1 MISAV
6 PQHSA
11 AFRFRRVM
19 NWFPL
24 GLAYAFLYM
33 GRYNLTVAKNALGD
47 LMTKADFGEIF
58 SIGAVVYGI
67 AFVINGPLTDRVGGR
82 KSMLIGV
89 FGALVMNF
97 SMGLAIYG
105 VSQLG
110 WNLPI
115 VGTLMVLFAGNMYF
129 QSFGAVA
136 IVSTKAPWFHVGE
149 RGTFSTIFGVMISMG
164 VYFAFDWGAAIVQA
178 TRATVGELGYVAS
191 FVRWILPSSELAR
204 GTDLNWWLFFIPSI
218 ALAAMW
224 LILYR
229 FLRNTPKEAGFED
242 FDTGEESMSDNGERL
257 PASKIFLRILKH
269 PVLMVV
275 CGIAVANGVLKNGVM
290 NWYPIYAK
298 EVGLKIFITENWGLV
313 MLIAGVGG
321 SLLTGWTSD
330 KLFGSRRAP
339 MTAILYGGMIA
350 ATVIM
355 YFSMTANP
363 WIMGACVIY
372 LSASFIGIHG
382 ILSGT
387 STIDFGGRKNAGAA
401 VGIIDGL
408 VYLGTGF
415 QNLAAGYMS
424 PTGADAKDPSRWS
437 SWPALLI
444 PFAMIGFV
452 LAIRIWSALPKGKIT
467 KPSAP
472 EALALPSAHSDE
484 STSPSPVLPASA
496 HQVPP
501 RA

>member
-6 PQHSA
+6 PQHSG

-58 SIGAVVYGI
+58 SIGAIVYGI

-89 FGALVMNF
+89 AGATVMNAL
-97 SMGLAIYG
+97 MGLEIYG

-115 VGTLMVLFAGNMYF
+115 VPTFMVLFAGNMYF

-136 IVSTKAPWFHVGE
+136 IVSTKAPWFHVRE

-164 VYFAFDWGAAIVQA
+164 VYFAFDWGSAIVQA
-178 TRATVGELGYVAS
+178 TRATVGELGAVAT
-191 FVRWILPSSELAR
+191 FVRWILPENELAR
-204 GTDLNWWLFFIPSI
+204 GVDLNWWLFFIPSI
-218 ALAAMW
+218 ALSAMW
-224 LILYR
+224 IILWR
-229 FLRNTPKEAGFED
+229 FLRNTPQEAGFTD

-257 PASKIFLRILKH
+257 PASQIFLRIIKH
-269 PVLMVV
+269 PVLMVI

-298 EVGLKIFITENWGLV
+298 EVGLKFFITQNWGLV

-321 SLLTGWTSD
+321 SMLTGWTSD
-330 KLFGSRRAP
+330 RFFGSKRAP
-339 MTAILYGGMIA
+339 MTAILYGGMII
-350 ATVIM
+350 ATITM
-355 YFSMTANP
+355 YFSLDSNP
-363 WIMGACVIY
+363 WVMGACVFY
-372 LSASFIGIHG
+372 LSGSFLGIHG

-415 QNLAAGYMS
+415 QNLAAGYTT
-424 PTGADAKDPSRWS
+424 PTGDAAKDPSQWS
-437 SWPALLI
+437 GWPALMI
-444 PFAMIGFV
+444 PFAIVGFV
-452 LAIRIWSALPKGKIT
+452 LAVRIWSAMPKGRVT
-467 KPSAP
+467 TPAAP
-472 EALALPSAHSDE
+472 ATQPLPSAHSDGNN
-484 STSPSPVLPASA
+484 SPDPALPASA